1 MHLRTLQSHRIHAY
15 TTPGA
20 SSRRP
25 CPLHRIIKNHI
36 HHPSSSSRT
45 LFPFYAFTR
54 NFQSTSFAYSI
65 HIIHS
70 QQLTRSS
77 HSSTSFAHVAWHH
90 VFYDPLTTTKTLFHL
105 VRELKTEIFRCHDY
119 FRSYS
124 SVHVHE
130 LNSCVSKTVLFLSV
144 RYHRGHFLPPSQHPA
159 SIRSVSVLQLMHF
172 TISGSTISKCEM
184 YRLSISYI
192 CYLRSTTSLLVLFSL
207 PPSLLFG
214 GPPLLARHV
223 APSTPFLIHDPPIQ
237 LRPRILVAFLPRP
250 STFFYA

>member
-25 CPLHRIIKNHI
+25 CPLHRIIKNTHI

-105 VRELKTEIFRCHDY
+105 VRELKLK
-119 FRSYS
+119 S
-124 SVHVHE
+124 SDATIISGHTLPFMFTSSTVVSRRPSSSSPSVITVVI
-130 LNSCVSKTVLFLSV
+130 SCRPHNTPHQSV
-144 RYHRGHFLPPSQHPA
+144 RS
-159 SIRSVSVLQLMHF
+159 
-172 TISGSTISKCEM
+172 
-184 YRLSISYI
+184 
-192 CYLRSTTSLLVLFSL
+192 
-207 PPSLLFG
+207 
-214 GPPLLARHV
+214 
-223 APSTPFLIHDPPIQ
+223 
-237 LRPRILVAFLPRP
+237 PRCN
-250 STFFYA
+250 